1 MPAQSDDTSGLS
13 TLTIS
18 DTERSTPDCSTDHRL
33 NPTLLTLPA
42 EIRLQVLR
50 YVLERRILT
59 LEDPSFLSPNIGAGT
74 AITWA
79 RDRYCS
85 AEIKLRICWGCHEP
99 HVISTPQ
106 PRNTHILSACRM
118 LYDEGRS
125 VLYDDRV
132 FCLSTRLTGESL
144 VILEDQ
150 MYDQGIEVIR
160 LDPSQD
166 LPQRVLTFG
175 LESNTDANA
184 AAEDQVDYLFHLDQL
199 RKVSHG
205 FPAALLASHKLTL
218 RFHMIHIP
226 GHSTPTEA
234 AMSLYNKHIK
244 PHVAGFMTS
253 TTETRPTITTSE
265 DVEFNAVEEAMAA
278 DQTSGQI
285 SDSDTRPDWDDIAA
299 TTLWNHEIE
308 QIRNLAT
315 TGVWSEK
322 AHFYEQIHRTS
333 HELFEVQQRLTWGRS
348 NLSAQQNIKFFVMYR
363 SVHYYAAMI
372 CLNLAHKRSDIKDS
386 IQYAAKAIFHLT
398 CIFEPIEVEDN
409 HFIHHIG
416 FDRNTDHIRAFIAA
430 SRMLWLEA
438 IAWFDDDNKS
448 MSCIETA
455 VDAIARALQP
465 DDWTKGAEGWRRKVT
480 WLASRAKASANVLEI
495 ASRLSKQ
502 LRVRSCRSL
511 VQEVWEPLAEKK
523 WPYARRDAFKIPRL
537 EEVDQW

>member
-1 MPAQSDDTSGLS
+1 MMPAQSDDTSGLS

-132 FCLSTRLTGESL
+132 FCLSTRLTDESL
-144 VILEDQ
+144 VILEAQ

-184 AAEDQVDYLFHLDQL
+184 AAETQVDYLFQLDQL
-199 RKVSHG
+199 RKVSHA

-218 RFHMIHIP
+218 
-226 GHSTPTEA
+226 
-234 AMSLYNKHIK
+234 
-244 PHVAGFMTS
+244 
-253 TTETRPTITTSE
+253 
-265 DVEFNAVEEAMAA
+265 
-278 DQTSGQI
+278 
-285 SDSDTRPDWDDIAA
+285 
-299 TTLWNHEIE
+299 
-308 QIRNLAT
+308 
-315 TGVWSEK
+315 
-322 AHFYEQIHRTS
+322 
-333 HELFEVQQRLTWGRS
+333 
-348 NLSAQQNIKFFVMYR
+348 
-363 SVHYYAAMI
+363 
-372 CLNLAHKRSDIKDS
+372 
-386 IQYAAKAIFHLT
+386 
-398 CIFEPIEVEDN
+398 
-409 HFIHHIG
+409 
-416 FDRNTDHIRAFIAA
+416 
-430 SRMLWLEA
+430 
-438 IAWFDDDNKS
+438 
-448 MSCIETA
+448 
-455 VDAIARALQP
+455 
-465 DDWTKGAEGWRRKVT
+465 
-480 WLASRAKASANVLEI
+480 
-495 ASRLSKQ
+495 
-502 LRVRSCRSL
+502 
-511 VQEVWEPLAEKK
+511 
-523 WPYARRDAFKIPRL
+523 
-537 EEVDQW
+537 